1 MQDEAA
7 QQRKRRVVEPL
18 RRRAK
23 AQQDRSALGLCEAG
37 QRGAVYVPSRPRLAV
52 HHPTPS
58 TEDMSPEEHS
68 KWAVADDVSYFVRAG
83 QGRAGCCHAGRA
95 EPVREGAGRQ
105 PCVAAAGGGGGHRAQ
120 VDLVHRLPHPEG
132 HRTAIA
138 QPQEC
143 AYLIAP
149 CLLVPTSEQR
159 PPLSRGGA
167 VRGATAE
174 GSWVATCTLGFTA
187 EKVRDEHG
195 VDVSVLHAI
204 KGNPDG

>member
-1 MQDEAA
+1 MATDLAIALVNDEHKSTQKLFLIAENTA
-7 QQRKRRVVEPL
+7 F
-18 RRRAK
+18 
-23 AQQDRSALGLCEAG
+23 
-37 QRGAVYVPSRPRLAV
+37 LAV
-52 HHPTPS
+52 AS
-58 TEDMSPEEHS
+58 
-68 KWAVADDVSYFVRAG
+68 
-83 QGRAGCCHAGRA
+83 
-95 EPVREGAGRQ
+95 
-105 PCVAAAGGGGGHRAQ
+105 
-120 VDLVHRLPHPEG
+120 
-132 HRTAIA
+132 
-138 QPQEC
+138 
-143 AYLIAP
+143 LIAP